1 MWKWINSYAKP
12 DKAYELCNQLLPW
25 FLVLACVLLPLG
37 LVWGL
42 AFAPTDYQQF
52 DVYRIIYIH
61 VPTASQSMTTYI
73 AMAVAAFVGVVW
85 QWRTALSTMIAIA
98 PVGAVLTFISLVTG
112 AVWGKPTWGTWWIW
126 DARLTSQLILLF
138 LYLGVIALYM
148 SFDDKQQG
156 GKAAAIMAMVGV
168 INIPIIKY
176 SVEWW
181 NTLHQ
186 PASISKLDKPSMPA
200 DMAIPLVISIVGM
213 IGFIGALVIIRLK
226 FELIKRDAHRPWV
239 AEFLGDASHKLHRL
253 PGRTIALVSGLILMI
268 VGVYYMLQQGVKFDD
283 MASFWSMGQ
292 RGLFV
297 WLSYGIS
304 ILVMLLLVAQSL
316 YMSKAVKVYVRQ
328 QQARAQRIL
337 AARAKRKQKN
347 SASSQD
353 ASVQDATFQD
363 NKA

>member
-25 FLVLACVLLPLG
+25 FLVLMFVAFPVGML
-37 LVWGL
+37 WGL

-61 VPTASQSMTTYI
+61 VPSATQSMTTYI

-85 QWRTALSTMIAIA
+85 QWRTALTTMIAIA
-98 PVGAVLTFISLVTG
+98 PVGAVITFISLFTG
-112 AVWGKPTWGTWWIW
+112 AVWGQPTWGTWWIW

-138 LYLGVIALYM
+138 LYLGVIALYV

-186 PASISKLDKPSMPA
+186 PASISKIDKPSMPP
-200 DMAIPLVISIVGM
+200 DMAIPLVISIFGM
-213 IGFIGALVIIRLK
+213 IGFIGAIVIIRLK
-226 FELIKRDAHRPWV
+226 YELIKRDAHRPWV
-239 AEFLGDASHKLHRL
+239 AELLGDAGHKLHRI
-253 PGRTIALVSGLILMI
+253 PGRTIALVSGLILFI
-268 VGVYYMLQQGVKFDD
+268 AGVFYAAQQGFKFDD
-283 MASFWSMGQ
+283 MAAFWNMGN
-292 RGLFV
+292 RGFYV
-297 WLSYGIS
+297 WLSFGVS
-304 ILVMLLLVAQSL
+304 LLAMVLLAAQSL
-316 YMSKAVKVYVRQ
+316 YMSKAVKTYVST
-328 QQARAQRIL
+328 QQARAQRII

-347 SASSQD
+347 IESTQGS
-353 ASVQDATFQD
+353 
-363 NKA
+363 KA